1 MTARAG
7 SAAAVLGAAAARTAA
22 RADHE
27 RRLRGAGLLPG
38 RRDRTELELLT
49 RPRLLRGEDQLP
61 PPPPPPPPP
70 QRHRDLPTPGSS
82 GSLSSSSTA
91 TTRSSTMDLSF
102 MAAQSPVLDY
112 SKETVI
118 HAKCPCL
125 SGNILFS
132 YRVFYGPHYHS
143 PWVPQN
149 H

>member
-7 SAAAVLGAAAARTAA
+7 SAAAVLGAAAARAAA

-27 RRLRGAGLLPG
+27 RRLRGAGLLSG

-49 RPRLLRGEDQLP
+49 RPRLLLGEDQL

-102 MAAQSPVLDY
+102 MAAQSPTAVPGLGRWAGSTSAPPSLALQAAD
-112 SKETVI
+112 S
-118 HAKCPCL
+118 C
-125 SGNILFS
+125 
-132 YRVFYGPHYHS
+132 YGRSLHGLT
-143 PWVPQN
+143 Q
-149 H
+149 